1 MTPRTVH
8 RLLRVG
14 VLLLAPCLACG
25 GPGEEDDLIDL
36 PPPPTFGAQCT
47 NGVTVLPSGSV
58 AMQCAVVSGNQV
70 SLNLMITDTGTE
82 RVVAAAV
89 DLGFNPP
96 VATFLGCSLG
106 SALGSPAEAQI
117 LCGLANNNPA
127 EILVSVSR
135 QTQDPGV
142 QVTGSQ
148 ILATLNF
155 RVSGA
160 GASTLTFLGQNATN
174 GSALL
179 RRNPLDSSQT
189 QIIPGVVFPTGVTI
203 VGS

>member
-1 MTPRTVH
+1 MSSRILN
-8 RLLRVG
+8 RLVQVAG
-14 VLLLAPCLACG
+14 LAFVPWLACSG
-25 GPGEEDDLIDL
+25 AADEELIEL

-47 NGVTVLPSGSV
+47 NGVTVLPSASV

-70 SLNLMITDTGTE
+70 SLNLMITDTGSE
-82 RVVAAAV
+82 QVVAAVV

-106 SALGSPAEAQI
+106 PALGSPAEAQI

-127 EILVSVSR
+127 EILVSVVR
-135 QTQDPGV
+135 QGQGPGV
-142 QVTGSQ
+142 TIAGSQ
-148 ILATLNF
+148 RLATLNF
-155 RVSGA
+155 QVSSPGS
-160 GASTLTFLGQNATN
+160 STLTFLGKNATN

-189 QIIPGVVFPTGVTI
+189 QIIPGTAFPTGVTI
-203 VGS
+203 ASN